1 MPEIYSNVLF
11 ELNKINGV
19 KMTALGTRDGF
30 LISKGQNLNMKTDSF
45 HNSQYENDDSEIMTN
60 MAASL
65 IQAAEKAANQIDI
78 ENLNRVI
85 VDFKG
90 KKLIA
95 ASAGP
100 KAVVSVLATQ
110 DASLDP
116 IIIELDRTVERIRD
130 II

>member
-1 MPEIYSNVLF
+1 MSEIYRNVLF
-11 ELNKINGV
+11 GLNKVKGV

-30 LISKGQNLNMKTDSF
+30 LISEGQSLDNKTDSF
-45 HNSQYENDDSEIMTN
+45 ESSRYENNDSEIMAH
-60 MAASL
+60 MAASM
-65 IQAAEKAANQIDI
+65 IQAAEKVANQLDKIS
-78 ENLNRVI
+78 LNRVI

-90 KKLIA
+90 EKLIA

-100 KAVVSVLATQ
+100 KAVISVIATQ

-116 IIIELDRTVERIRD
+116 IISELDRTVEKIRD

>member
-1 MPEIYSNVLF
+1 MSEIYSNVLF
-11 ELNKINGV
+11 GLNKVNGV

-30 LISKGQNLNMKTDSF
+30 LISKN
-45 HNSQYENDDSEIMTN
+45 ENNESEIMAH
-60 MAASL
+60 MAASM
-65 IQAAEKAANQIDI
+65 IQAAEKAANQLDKVS
-78 ENLNRVI
+78 LNRMI
-85 VDFKG
+85 VDFEG

-100 KAVVSVLATQ
+100 KAVISVIATQ

-116 IIIELDRTVERIRD
+116 IINELDRTVEKIRD